1 MEQPSRVYRL
11 GSLVVDYTTIFIM
24 ILLLA
29 NSVSYPANLI
39 VIFIPLVYFPILHTI
54 LSRTIGDMVLDLK
67 VVDQQ
72 GNNLGFKLAMNRY
85 ISAFKYSIFSLILSN
100 LLVMFYF
107 FISGDLKEISFDY
120 EEESQTY
127 LVSRS
132 PANKN
137 LLH

>member
-11 GSLVVDYTTIFIM
+11 GSLVVDFTTIFII

-29 NSVSYPANLI
+29 NSVYYPANLI
-39 VIFIPLVYFPILHTI
+39 AIFIPLIYFPILHTI

-72 GNNLGFKLAMNRY
+72 GNNLGFKLAMNRF

-107 FISGDLKEISFDY
+107 FISGDLKDISFDY

>member
-11 GSLVVDYTTIFIM
+11 GSLVVDFTTIFIM

-39 VIFIPLVYFPILHTI
+39 AIFIPLVYFPILHTI

-72 GNNLGFKLAMNRY
+72 GNNLGFKLAMNRF

-120 EEESQTY
+120 EEESQTF